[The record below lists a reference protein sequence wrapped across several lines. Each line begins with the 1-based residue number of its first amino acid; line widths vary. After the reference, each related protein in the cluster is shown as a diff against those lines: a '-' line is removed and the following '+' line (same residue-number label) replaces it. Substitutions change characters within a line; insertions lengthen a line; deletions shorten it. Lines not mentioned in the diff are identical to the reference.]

1 MQGNFAGGTIIL
13 IMKRTLIFSFLI
25 SVVLF
30 SCSKDE
36 KAKGPSNE
44 EILTKKIADIIPQK
58 YLDTL
63 KLLGLDVHQG
73 VNPPNVEGSYEI
85 APHKLDT
92 SNIAGDRPGTYFR
105 NGLVTLSE
113 QSTKDYSIKLIGKN
127 FISYADT
134 SIATA
139 ISGSGNNF
147 TVYGKVKASIGSYSA
162 VFALVFT
169 GTKEGD
175 DLKNVRVAIIN
186 VDNSLGGSGIFIQ
199 EGTGRVGFD
208 EDGTSPKVAE
218 KSAPE
223 SGGRSALTNTLGH
236 FLQQ

>member
-1 MQGNFAGGTIIL
+1 
-13 IMKRTLIFSFLI
+13 MKRILTFSFLI

-63 KLLGLDVHQG
+63 KLLGLNVHEG
-73 VNPPNVEGSYEI
+73 VNPPNVEGTYKI
-85 APHKLDT
+85 APHKLDS
-92 SNIAGDRPGTYFR
+92 SNVPGDRPGSYFSDA
-105 NGLVTLSE
+105 LVTFSE
-113 QSTKDYSIKLIGKN
+113 QSTTDYSIKLTGKN
-127 FISYADT
+127 FLSYADT

-147 TVYGKVKASIGSYSA
+147 TVYGKVKAVNGTYSA

-169 GTKEGD
+169 GTKEGN

-186 VDNSLGGSGIFIQ
+186 IDNSRGGSGIFIQ
-199 EGTGRVGFD
+199 EGTGRIGFD

-223 SGGRSALTNTLGH
+223 SGGRSAFTNTLGH

>member
-1 MQGNFAGGTIIL
+1 
-13 IMKRTLIFSFLI
+13 MKRTLIFSFLI
-25 SVVLF
+25 SIVLF
-30 SCSKDE
+30 SCSKDD

-63 KLLGLDVHQG
+63 KLMGLDIHQG
-73 VNPPNVEGSYEI
+73 VNPPNVEGSYKI

-105 NGLVTLSE
+105 DGLVSLSE
-113 QSTKDYSIKLIGKN
+113 QSTTDYSIKLIGKN

-139 ISGSGNNF
+139 VSGSGNNF
-147 TVYGKVKASIGSYSA
+147 TVYGKVKATIGTYSA
-162 VFALVFT
+162 VFALIFT
-169 GTKEGD
+169 GTKEGQ

-186 VDNSLGGSGIFIQ
+186 VDNSLGGTGIFIP
-199 EGTGRVGFD
+199 EGSGRIGYD

-218 KSAPE
+218 KALPE
-223 SGGRSALTNTLGH
+223 SGGRSTFLHTLGH
-236 FLQQ
+236 F

>member
-1 MQGNFAGGTIIL
+1 
-13 IMKRTLIFSFLI
+13 MKRTLTFSFLI
-25 SVVLF
+25 SIVLF

-36 KAKGPSNE
+36 KAKGPTNE

-63 KLLGLDVHQG
+63 KLLGLDIHQG
-73 VNPPNVEGSYEI
+73 VNPPNVEGRYEV

-92 SNIAGDRPGTYFR
+92 SNVPGDRPGAYFS
-105 NGLVTLSE
+105 NGLVSLSE
-113 QSTKDYSIKLIGKN
+113 QSATDYSIKLIGKN

-147 TVYGKVKASIGSYSA
+147 TVYGKVKAVIGTYSA

-169 GTKEGD
+169 GTKEGE

-186 VDNSLGGSGIFIQ
+186 VDNSLGGTGIFIK
-199 EGTGRVGFD
+199 EGTGRIGFD
-208 EDGTSPKVAE
+208 EDGNSPKVAE
-218 KSAPE
+218 KALPE
-223 SGGRSALTNTLGH
+223 SGGRSAFPNTLGH